1 MKIFLII
8 NQSTNE
14 WLAMFN
20 NFWLKSTTTLGK
32 GDMSGKGEEEFC
44 AKYKII
50 WSRLNKIIYKLVNI
64 LQCQQKVLNSQL
76 SHRVL
81 SPISLIKSF
90 FHGEFVKLLGFYKCH
105 SDLLNASRYRK
116 HKTKFY
122 PIFQPLR
129 KTGTKSPPL
138 SVRGRC
144 YFSSKFLWQQSAFS
158 ETIFF
163 LKNANVTF
171 SIRD

>member
-64 LQCQQKVLNSQL
+64 LQC
-76 SHRVL
+76 
-81 SPISLIKSF
+81 
-90 FHGEFVKLLGFYKCH
+90 
-105 SDLLNASRYRK
+105 
-116 HKTKFY
+116 
-122 PIFQPLR
+122 
-129 KTGTKSPPL
+129 
-138 SVRGRC
+138 
-144 YFSSKFLWQQSAFS
+144 
-158 ETIFF
+158 
-163 LKNANVTF
+163 
-171 SIRD
+171 